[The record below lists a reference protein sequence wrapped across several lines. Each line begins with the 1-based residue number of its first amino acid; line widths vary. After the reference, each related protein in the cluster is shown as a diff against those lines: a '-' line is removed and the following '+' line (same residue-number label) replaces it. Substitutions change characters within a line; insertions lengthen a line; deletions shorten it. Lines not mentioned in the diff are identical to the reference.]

1 MARSLLALLLPLLL
15 ACQAGGELLM
25 VYSVQRHGARNVLPK
40 TATLKESDA
49 AGGPTLLPEGQLQAY
64 KVGVAYR
71 ERYMNPEGCGRNASL
86 TGATCLEAE
95 LAEPGPEYG
104 VVGSPDG
111 LFNNFNTMVRSSS
124 LDRTIMTARSFLDG
138 AFPPINQP
146 TATKYLP
153 DGQQVVPVYALP
165 EDGSGALIRSY
176 TMCPAY
182 DARLTDWYASDEF
195 KAKEAETKPLRDTIA
210 AAAPG
215 LDTSLKNWWNV
226 YDGFNVFRTYGVGTP
241 MPTIPDA
248 TFDEMQQVA
257 YWLETA
263 KMRSELTGNLL
274 GGLVLADLVRY
285 LDAAEAAT
293 ASNDVELIYYK
304 MLHLSGHYNTQL
316 GLLGALQIDQDPA
329 TANFTWFKKI
339 PSLAAVMAFELHS
352 DPSTRPADLA
362 VRLVMQDGA
371 GKPYTTIPL
380 PCASAGDSAEALAGP
395 GACSL
400 DAFRALAEPLA
411 FNTTGDWCTACGNTK
426 MSTCQLQQAA
436 QNITQLEAR
445 LSGSSTSDGSS
456 SSSGS
461 SSGSGLSGGA
471 VAGIAVGCAAAV
483 AALLSAAFFVYHRKV
498 TAQLKQAH
506 LADTYGNSVP
516 FAA

>member
-1 MARSLLALLLPLLL
+1 MAVPLLALLLPLLL
-15 ACQAGGELLM
+15 ARQASGELLM

-40 TATLKESDA
+40 TATLKETDA
-49 AGGPTLLPEGQLQAY
+49 AGGPTLLPEGQRQAY
-64 KVGVAYR
+64 DVGVAFR
-71 ERYMNPEGCGRNASL
+71 ERYLSVAGCSSNASL
-86 TGATCLEAE
+86 AGATCLDTD

-111 LFNNFNTMVRSSS
+111 LFNNYNTLVRSSS

-153 DGQQVVPVYALP
+153 DGQQVVPVFSLP
-165 EDGSGALIRSY
+165 EDGAGVLIRSY

-182 DARLTDWYASDEF
+182 DARLLDWYASEEF
-195 KAKEAETKPLRDTIA
+195 KQKEAETQPLRDTIA

-215 LDTSLKNWWNV
+215 LDTALKNWWNV
-226 YDGFNVFRTYGVGTP
+226 YDGFNVYRTYGVGTP
-241 MPTIPDA
+241 MPTISNA

-274 GGLVLADLVRY
+274 GGLALADLLRY
-285 LDAAEAAT
+285 LDAAEAAA
-293 ASNDVELIYYK
+293 ASNDVELVYYK
-304 MLHLSGHYNTQL
+304 LLHLSSHYNTQL
-316 GLLGALQIDQDPA
+316 GLLGALRIDRDPA
-329 TANFTWFKKI
+329 AANFNWFKKI
-339 PSLAAVMAFELHS
+339 PSLAALMAFELHS
-352 DPSTRPADLA
+352 DSSTRPADLA

-395 GACSL
+395 GACTL
-400 DAFRALAEPLA
+400 DAFRALAQPLA
-411 FNTTGDWCTACGNTK
+411 FNSTADWCTACGNTR
-426 MSTCQLQQAA
+426 MSICQLQQAA

-445 LSGSSTSDGSS
+445 LSGSATSDGTSPSSS
-456 SSSGS
+456 SSSG
-461 SSGSGLSGGA
+461 GGLSGGA
-471 VAGIAVGCAAAV
+471 VAGIAIGCAAAV
-483 AALLSAAFFVYHRKV
+483 AAVLSAAFFVYHRKV
-498 TAQLKQAH
+498 TAQLRQAH
-506 LADTYGNSVP
+506 LADTYSSGLNL
-516 FAA
+516 AA